1 MSERPFLHEAL
12 LATFGVTL
20 SCALLFVAGARSVS
34 FLQVAGAT
42 ALFILAVAVLA
53 RLDTWAH
60 VFRVRLVLA
69 YVATFFFYASV
80 KTTIPALGLE
90 TQDAW
95 LFSLDARVFGG
106 STPSVW
112 FQRWSAPWVHD
123 VFSASYLA
131 FHVYLH
137 LAMAWAVVGPRERA
151 ERFFSHVFS
160 AYVPGIAGYYLV
172 PAIGPVAAYPEL
184 FTAPLE
190 GGWLTRLNAAV
201 VASGSS
207 TYDLFPSLHVFITL
221 VLLSH
226 DARAHPWRFQAL
238 VPVAAALILSTLVL
252 RYHYAVDL
260 LAGVVWFIAF
270 SAVFPRLQTR
280 WASWRCGL
288 LAGSGPAVQPRP

>member
-1 MSERPFLHEAL
+1 MPERPYLHEAL

-20 SCALLFVAGARSVS
+20 SCALLLVAGARSES
-34 FLQVAGAT
+34 FLQVSGAT

-53 RLDTWAH
+53 RLDGQAH
-60 VFRVRLVLA
+60 VFRVRLLLA

-90 TQDAW
+90 TRDAW
-95 LFSLDARVFGG
+95 LFSLDAWVFGG
-106 STPSVW
+106 GTPSVW

-151 ERFFSHVFS
+151 ERFFTHVFS

-172 PAIGPVAAYPEL
+172 PAMGPVAAYPEL
-184 FTAPLE
+184 FTVPLD
-190 GGWLTRLNAAV
+190 GGWLTQLNAAV

-221 VLLSH
+221 VLLGH
-226 DARAHPWRFQAL
+226 DVRAHPRRFRAL
-238 VPVAAALILSTLVL
+238 LPVAAALILSTLVL

-260 LAGVVWFIAF
+260 LAGVVWFVAF
-270 SAVFPRLQTR
+270 SAVFPRLQAR
-280 WASWRCGL
+280 WASWRRGL
-288 LAGSGPAVQPRP
+288 ASGSSPALQPRP